1 MFTIDYQ
8 SREPIYEQLYN
19 NVVRMI
25 GMGIISPNE
34 RLPTVRML
42 AQQLGINP
50 NTVSKSY
57 QLLEQNGYIYSIAGK
72 GSFAADSTIIIN
84 SKRESIKKEIMKS
97 VKSAADLGISK
108 EDIYN
113 LVNTV
118 YFGGDGE
125 Q

>member
-84 SKRESIKKEIMKS
+84 SKRESIKKEIINQLQKC
-97 VKSAADLGISK
+97 K
-108 EDIYN
+108 E
-113 LVNTV
+113 
-118 YFGGDGE
+118 
-125 Q
+125 

>member
-57 QLLEQNGYIYSIAGK
+57 QLLEQNGDIYSIAGK

>member
-113 LVNTV
+113 LVNTA
-118 YFGGDGE
+118 YFGGDGK